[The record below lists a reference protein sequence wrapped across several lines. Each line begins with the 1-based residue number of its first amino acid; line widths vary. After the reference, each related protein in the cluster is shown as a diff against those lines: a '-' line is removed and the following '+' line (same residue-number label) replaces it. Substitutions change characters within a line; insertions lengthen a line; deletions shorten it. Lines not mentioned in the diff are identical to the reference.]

1 MRFKKNHTFFHRL
14 PPVNIK
20 LSRYIPLSN
29 VRGRFD
35 KNVVANFEKVHVPLS
50 LDSLCFVFFF
60 FLLLFLFLFT
70 GRRSFS
76 LLNPPLFF
84 SVHLLREKEK
94 DKRQKRK
101 KRKEKTT
108 RLNETS
114 GKAVKDG
121 FQYSYQE
128 RGHISLNRMRWA
140 RTTVPA
146 A

>member
-60 FLLLFLFLFT
+60 LFIIIIIFIHWTAIVLFVKST
-70 GRRSFS
+70 T
-76 LLNPPLFF
+76 FF
-84 SVHLLREKEK
+84 FFFFFFFFGWMSNTKN
-94 DKRQKRK
+94 K
-101 KRKEKTT
+101 KKK
-108 RLNETS
+108 
-114 GKAVKDG
+114 
-121 FQYSYQE
+121 
-128 RGHISLNRMRWA
+128 
-140 RTTVPA
+140 
-146 A
+146 